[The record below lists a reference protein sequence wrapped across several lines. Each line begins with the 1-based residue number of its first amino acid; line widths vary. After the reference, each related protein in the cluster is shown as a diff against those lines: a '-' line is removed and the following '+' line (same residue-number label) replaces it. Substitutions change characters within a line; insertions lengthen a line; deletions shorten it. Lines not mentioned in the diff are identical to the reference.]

1 MSTSAKRKTVSVWV
15 GGAAGDGIASVG
27 ESLAKI
33 FARNGLHVYAYNSYQ
48 SVIRGGHV
56 WWQMRAGSEK
66 VYTQPENCH
75 LLIAL
80 NQDTI
85 DQHALGVEKGGGILF
100 NSDRLQVRP
109 EHLANG
115 AQSMGL
121 PMSKLAKLPIMQN
134 TVATGAFM
142 YLTGL
147 PLESLEKALEERFG
161 KKKPEVVQGN
171 IEAARAGFEF
181 AKQNFK
187 SVGVALELSS
197 KQRLV
202 MTGNQAIAVGALAAN
217 CKFYSGYPMTPAS
230 GIMHFLAANG
240 PKHGMVMKQCEDE
253 IASMNMAVGAGQMGV
268 RSMTATSG
276 GGFSLMTEAVG
287 LAGMLETP
295 VVVVNVQRGGPS
307 TGLPTKTEQAD
318 LFQLLGASQGEYPR
332 MILAP
337 NTIEDAYYT
346 TAEAFNLAERYQCP
360 ALIISDLMLSEH
372 TETVDTLDLKVRFDR
387 GEIMNEWKGT
397 TPYLRYQITE
407 NGVSPRIYPG
417 TPNAMYVSASDEHNE
432 RGEVISDVF
441 TDPVMRKKMVEK
453 RMRKVEAAKKDLAK
467 IFPVKLEGP
476 ADAEVTLVGWGST
489 YNLLKA
495 LQRRLK
501 EENVIANILMI
512 KVIAPFLS
520 DEVAA
525 ILSKAKRP
533 IMIENNYTSQM
544 ARLIRM
550 ETGFNIKDRVLKY
563 DGEPFPA
570 GLAYS
575 QVKKILSNKNSAAEA
590 GEVLRVGAAV

>member
-1 MSTSAKRKTVSVWV
+1 MKRKTVSVWV

-56 WWQMRAGSEK
+56 WWQMRAGSDK
-66 VYTQPENCH
+66 VFTQPENCH
-75 LLIAL
+75 LVIAL

-85 DQHALGVEKGGGILF
+85 DQHALGVENGGGILY
-100 NSDRLQVRP
+100 NSDKLQVRP
-109 EHLANG
+109 EHLVNG
-115 AQSMGL
+115 AQNMGM

-142 YLTGL
+142 FLTDL
-147 PLESLEKALEERFG
+147 PLESLEKAIEERFG
-161 KKKPEVVQGN
+161 KKKVDVVQPN
-171 IEAARAGFEF
+171 IEAARAGYQY
-181 AKQNFK
+181 AKEHWK
-187 SVGVALELSS
+187 SLNLGLQVSK

-217 CKFYSGYPMTPAS
+217 CKFFSAYPMTPAS
-230 GIMHFLAANG
+230 SIMHFLAPNG

-253 IASMNMAVGAGQMGV
+253 ISSMNMAVGAGQMGV
-268 RSMTATSG
+268 RAMTATSG

-287 LAGMLETP
+287 LAGMLEVP

-318 LFQLLGASQGEYPR
+318 LFQVLGASQGEYPR
-332 MILAP
+332 IILAP
-337 NTIEDAYYT
+337 QTIEDAYHT
-346 TAEAFNLAERYQCP
+346 TVESFNLAERYQCP
-360 ALIISDLMLSEH
+360 VLIISDLMLSEH
-372 TETVDTLDLKVRFDR
+372 TETVDKLDLNVRVDR
-387 GEIMNEWKGT
+387 GEVLTEWNEP
-397 TPYLRYQITE
+397 TPYLRYKITP
-407 NGVSPRIYPG
+407 NGISPRLYPG
-417 TPNAMYVSASDEHNE
+417 SKNASYVSASDEHNE

-453 RMRKVEAAKKDLAK
+453 RMRKIDEAAKELSTL
-467 IFPVKLEGP
+467 FPVKLEGTAE
-476 ADAEVTLVGWGST
+476 ADVTLVGWGSN
-489 YNLLKA
+489 YNLLNA
-495 LQRRLK
+495 LARRL
-501 EENVIANILMI
+501 EEEGTKTNILMI

-520 DEVAA
+520 EEVAA
-525 ILSKAKRP
+525 ILAKCKHP
-533 IMIENNYTSQM
+533 IIIENNFTSQM

-550 ETGFNIKDRVLKY
+550 ETGFDIKDKILKY

-570 GLAYS
+570 GLAYKE
-575 QVKKILSNKNSAAEA
+575 VKKILSKKSGATDASR
-590 GEVLRVGAAV
+590 VVRVGAAV

>member
-1 MSTSAKRKTVSVWV
+1 MKRKTVSVWV

-85 DQHALGVEKGGGILF
+85 DQHALGVEKIGGILF
-100 NSDRLQVRP
+100 NSDKLQVRP
-109 EHLANG
+109 EHLVNG

-142 YLTGL
+142 CLTEL
-147 PLESLEKALEERFG
+147 PLESLEKALQERFS
-161 KKKPEVVQGN
+161 KKKQDVIDAN
-171 IEAARAGFEF
+171 IEAARAGYEY

-187 SVGVALELSS
+187 SLNLGLEVST

-240 PKHGMVMKQCEDE
+240 PKNGMVMKQCEDE

-318 LFQLLGASQGEYPR
+318 LFQVLGASQGEYPR
-332 MILAP
+332 IILAP
-337 NTIEDAYYT
+337 NTIEDAFWT
-346 TAEAFNLAERYQCP
+346 TTEAFNLAERYQLP
-360 ALIISDLMLSEH
+360 TLIISDLMLSEH
-372 TETVDTLDLKVRFDR
+372 TETVDTLDLNNVRIDR
-387 GEIMNEWKGT
+387 GDVLPEWKGSS
-397 TPYLRYQITE
+397 PYLRYQIT
-407 NGVSPRIYPG
+407 NTGISPRVYPG
-417 TPNAMYVSASDEHNE
+417 TPNAPYVSASDEHDE
-432 RGEVISDVF
+432 RGVVISDVF

-453 RMRKVEAAKKDLAK
+453 RMRKVENAKKELSK
-467 IFPVKLEGP
+467 LFPVKLDGP
-476 ADAEVTLVGWGST
+476 ADADVTLVGWGST

-501 EENVIANILMI
+501 EEQISSNILMI
-512 KVIAPFLS
+512 RVLAPFLS
-520 DEVAA
+520 EDVEA
-525 ILSKAKRP
+525 ILTKAKRP
-533 IMIENNYTSQM
+533 IIIENNYTSQM

-570 GLAYS
+570 GLAYE
-575 QVKKILSNKNSAAEA
+575 QVKKILSKKNTAAEA
-590 GEVLRVGAAV
+590 GEVLRVGAPA